1 MNNFWDKIFEKEKTN
16 WGFTPSDSAI
26 LTKDFFLQEK
36 IKNILI
42 PGIGYGRNAK
52 IFYDNGITVDGIEIS
67 KVAIELAKSETGL
80 DLNIYHG
87 SVTDM
92 PFDNKKYEGI
102 FCYALIHLLNKH
114 ERKRFLQ
121 NCYNQLMPNGYMIF
135 TIASKEMIT
144 FGNGRLLS
152 KDRYEMQ
159 KGLNVFFYDS
169 ESVKKEFN
177 SYGLVEFNEIDE
189 PIKHL
194 ENEPPLKLIFVKCRK
209 TDSIDYMD
217 KKNGKESASG

>member
-1 MNNFWDKIFEKEKTN
+1 MTDFWDKIFEKEKTN

-26 LTKDFFLQEK
+26 LTKDFFLLKK

-52 IFYDNGITVDGIEIS
+52 IFHDNGINVEGIEIS
-67 KVAIELAKSETGL
+67 KIAIELAKSVNGL
-80 DLNIYHG
+80 DLIIHHG

-92 PFDNKKYEGI
+92 PFDNKKYDGI
-102 FCYALIHLLNKH
+102 FCYALIHLLNKS
-114 ERKRFLQ
+114 ERKKFIQ
-121 NCYNQLMPNGYMIF
+121 NCYNQLMSNGYMIF
-135 TIASKEMIT
+135 SVASKKASM
-144 FGNGRLLS
+144 FGNGRFLS

-169 ESVKKEFN
+169 ESVKDEFKD
-177 SYGLVEFNEIDE
+177 YGLVEFNEIDE

-194 ENEPPLKLIFVKCRK
+194 ENEPPLKLIYVKCRK
-209 TDSIDYMD
+209 ADSLD
-217 KKNGKESASG
+217 

>member
-16 WGFTPSDSAI
+16 WGFEPSDSAI
-26 LTKDFFLQEK
+26 LTKDFFLRQK
-36 IKNILI
+36 IRNVLI

-52 IFYDNGITVDGIEIS
+52 IFHDNGIKVDGIEIS
-67 KVAIELAKSETGL
+67 NTAIELAKSENGL

-87 SVTDM
+87 SVTEM
-92 PFDNKKYEGI
+92 PFDNKKYDGI
-102 FCYALIHLLNKH
+102 FCYALIHLLNKP
-114 ERKRFLQ
+114 ERKKFIQ
-121 NCYNQLMPNGYMIF
+121 NCYNQLMPKGYMIF
-135 TIASKEMIT
+135 VIASKKASM
-144 FGNGRLLS
+144 FGNGKFLS

-169 ESVKKEFN
+169 ESVMQEFKE
-177 SYGLVEFNEIDE
+177 YGLVEFEEIEE

-209 TDSIDYMD
+209 TDSID
-217 KKNGKESASG
+217 NPV

>member
-1 MNNFWDKIFEKEKTN
+1 MTDFWDKIFEKEKTN

-26 LTKDFFLQEK
+26 LTKDFFLLKK

-52 IFYDNGITVDGIEIS
+52 IFHDNGINVEGIEIS
-67 KVAIELAKSETGL
+67 KIAIELAKSVNGL
-80 DLNIYHG
+80 DLIIHHG

-92 PFDNKKYEGI
+92 PFDNKKYDGI
-102 FCYALIHLLNKH
+102 FCYALIHLLNKN
-114 ERKRFLQ
+114 ERKKFIQ
-121 NCYNQLMPNGYMIF
+121 NCYNQLMSNGYMIF
-135 TIASKEMIT
+135 SVASKKASM
-144 FGNGRLLS
+144 FGNGRFLS

-169 ESVKKEFN
+169 ESVKDEFKD
-177 SYGLVEFNEIDE
+177 YGLVEFSEIDE

-194 ENEPPLKLIFVKCRK
+194 ENEPPLKLIYVKCRK
-209 TDSIDYMD
+209 ADSLD
-217 KKNGKESASG
+217 

>member
-1 MNNFWDKIFEKEKTN
+1 MTDFWDKIFEKEKTN

-26 LTKDFFLQEK
+26 LTKDFFLLKK

-52 IFYDNGITVDGIEIS
+52 IFHDNGINVEGIEIS
-67 KVAIELAKSETGL
+67 KIAIELAKSVNGL
-80 DLNIYHG
+80 DLIIHHG

-92 PFDNKKYEGI
+92 PFDNKKYDGI
-102 FCYALIHLLNKH
+102 FCYALIHLLNKS
-114 ERKRFLQ
+114 ERKKFIQ
-121 NCYNQLMPNGYMIF
+121 NCYNQLMSNGYMIF
-135 TIASKEMIT
+135 SVASKKASM
-144 FGNGRLLS
+144 FGNGRFLS

-169 ESVKKEFN
+169 ESVKDEFKD
-177 SYGLVEFNEIDE
+177 YGLVEFSEIDE

-194 ENEPPLKLIFVKCRK
+194 ENEPPLKLIYVKCRK
-209 TDSIDYMD
+209 ADSLD
-217 KKNGKESASG
+217 

>member
-1 MNNFWDKIFEKEKTN
+1 MTDFWDKIFEKEKTN

-26 LTKDFFLQEK
+26 MTKDFFLLKK

-52 IFYDNGITVDGIEIS
+52 IFHDNGINVEGIEIS
-67 KVAIELAKSETGL
+67 KIAIELAKSENGL
-80 DLNIYHG
+80 DLNIHHG

-92 PFDNKKYEGI
+92 PFDNKKYDGI
-102 FCYALIHLLNKH
+102 FCYALIHLLNKN
-114 ERKRFLQ
+114 ERKKFIQ
-121 NCYNQLMPNGYMIF
+121 NCYNQLMSNGYMIF
-135 TIASKEMIT
+135 SVASKKASM
-144 FGNGRLLS
+144 FGNGRFLS

-169 ESVKKEFN
+169 ESVKDEFKD
-177 SYGLVEFNEIDE
+177 YGLVEFNEIDE

-194 ENEPPLKLIFVKCRK
+194 ENEPPLKLIYVKCRK
-209 TDSIDYMD
+209 ADSLD
-217 KKNGKESASG
+217 

>member
-1 MNNFWDKIFEKEKTN
+1 MTDFWDEIFEKEKTN

-26 LTKDFFLQEK
+26 LTKDFFLLKK

-52 IFYDNGITVDGIEIS
+52 IFHDNGINVEGFEIS
-67 KVAIELAKSETGL
+67 KIAIELAKSENGL
-80 DLNIYHG
+80 DLNIHHG

-92 PFDNKKYEGI
+92 PFDNKKYDGI
-102 FCYALIHLLNKH
+102 FCYALIHLLNKN
-114 ERKRFLQ
+114 ERKKFIQ

-135 TIASKEMIT
+135 SVASKKASM
-144 FGNGRLLS
+144 FGNGRFLS

-169 ESVKKEFN
+169 ESVKDEFTD
-177 SYGLVEFNEIDE
+177 YGLVEFSEIDE

-194 ENEPPLKLIFVKCRK
+194 ENEPPLKLIYVKCRK
-209 TDSIDYMD
+209 ADSLD
-217 KKNGKESASG
+217 

>member
-1 MNNFWDKIFEKEKTN
+1 MTDFWDKIFEKEKTN

-26 LTKDFFLQEK
+26 LTKDFFLLKK

-52 IFYDNGITVDGIEIS
+52 IFHENGINVEGIEIS
-67 KVAIELAKSETGL
+67 KIAIELAKSVNGL
-80 DLNIYHG
+80 DLIIHHG

-92 PFDNKKYEGI
+92 PFDNKKYDGI
-102 FCYALIHLLNKH
+102 FCYALIHLLNKS
-114 ERKRFLQ
+114 ERKKFIQ
-121 NCYNQLMPNGYMIF
+121 NCYNQLMSNGYMIF
-135 TIASKEMIT
+135 SVASKKASM
-144 FGNGRLLS
+144 FGNGRFLS

-169 ESVKKEFN
+169 ESVKDEFKD
-177 SYGLVEFNEIDE
+177 YGLVEFNEIDE

-194 ENEPPLKLIFVKCRK
+194 ENEPPLKLIYVKCRK
-209 TDSIDYMD
+209 ADSLD
-217 KKNGKESASG
+217 

>member
-1 MNNFWDKIFEKEKTN
+1 MSDFWDKIFEKEKTN

-36 IKNILI
+36 IRNILI

-52 IFYDNGITVDGIEIS
+52 IFYDNGIDVDGIEIS
-67 KVAIELAKSETGL
+67 KVAIKLAKSETGL

-87 SVTDM
+87 SVTEM

-135 TIASKEMIT
+135 TIASKEMST
-144 FGNGRLLS
+144 YGDGRVLS
-152 KDRYEMQ
+152 KDRYEIT
-159 KGLNVFFYDS
+159 KGLNVYFYNS
-169 ESVKKEFN
+169 ESVKREFN
-177 SYGLVEFNEIDE
+177 AYGLVEFKEIEE
-189 PIKHL
+189 PIKHI
-194 ENEPPLKLIFVKCRK
+194 ENEPPLKLIYVKCRK
-209 TDSIDYMD
+209 ANSID
-217 KKNGKESASG
+217 NLV